1 MKLFKAFA
9 AGLATFFI
17 AYLLGAFVAISF
29 DITQW
34 DGAVRGMVAVLGG
47 GFSFLAAVWTRE
59 DSYYDR

>member
-9 AGLATFFI
+9 VGLATFLI

-34 DGAVRGMVAVLGG
+34 DGTVRGMVAVLGG
-47 GFSFLAAVWTRE
+47 GFSLLAAVWTLE